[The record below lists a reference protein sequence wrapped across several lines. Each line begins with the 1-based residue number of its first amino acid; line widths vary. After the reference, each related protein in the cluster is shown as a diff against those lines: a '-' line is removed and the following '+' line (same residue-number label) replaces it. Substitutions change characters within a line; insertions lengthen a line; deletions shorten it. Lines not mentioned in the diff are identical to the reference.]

1 MRIII
6 DSIPHSEQRYDTIGD
21 WVFGPETGNLLIKVS
36 SLDDWKKEL
45 LVGIHELIEAAL
57 CKDRG
62 IREEDVTT
70 WDKDHPGSDE
80 PGALQGAPYWEE
92 HAFAEVIERQVA
104 KELGVRWESY
114 ERACKEVR

>member
-70 WDKDHPGSDE
+70 WDKDHPEAEE
-80 PGALQGAPYWEE
+80 PGHLVGAPYRQE
-92 HAFAEVIERQVA
+92 HFFAEVIERQVA
-104 KELGVRWESY
+104 GELGVRWESY
-114 ERACKEVR
+114 ERACREVR

>member
-1 MRIII
+1 MRVEIQT
-6 DSIPHSEQRYDTIGD
+6 IPHSDQRYDTIGD
-21 WVFGPETGNLLIKVS
+21 WIPTPGGNIVIYVS

-70 WDKDHPGSDE
+70 WDKDHPDADE
-80 PGALQGAPYWEE
+80 PGGVRGAPYFDE
-92 HAFAEVIERQVA
+92 HAFAEHIEYQVA
-104 KELGVRWESY
+104 EQLGVRWASY
-114 ERACKEVR
+114 ERAIKEVR